1 MAVLLGLKGKDAMK
15 VEVAVTDAEID
26 ACYPSMQEL
35 RPHLQREAF
44 VEIVRDMQRDGYV
57 LA

>member
-1 MAVLLGLKGKDAMK
+1 MNVD
-15 VEVAVTDAEID
+15 VAITDAEID